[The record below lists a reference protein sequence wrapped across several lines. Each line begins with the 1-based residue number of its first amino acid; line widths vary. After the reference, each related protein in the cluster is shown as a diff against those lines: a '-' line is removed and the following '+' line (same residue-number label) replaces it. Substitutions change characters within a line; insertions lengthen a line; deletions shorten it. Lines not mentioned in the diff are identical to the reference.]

1 MLYTTQELKS
11 CLFFDIETKPQA
23 KSLKELPEKL
33 ASVWK
38 EKYAK
43 RSIDKE
49 LEERKKHI
57 VATQKKYESIKEQE
71 IDFDE
76 DYIFVKYAPLYA
88 EFGKVLCISIGVL
101 DDKLTK
107 TVVTLA
113 NNETEESN
121 EREALKQFRLFCDG
135 HPELKLA
142 GFNIKGFD
150 IPFLIKRYLLLGEQ
164 LPKALQLRNKK
175 PWEVFVLDIM
185 EDWKGMGWEMTGLET
200 IAVALGLPSPKEE
213 FQNYEMNILLS
224 TGKITVDDCVKYCER
239 DVNTEIDVALKFSK

>member
-49 LEERKKHI
+49 LEEKKKHI
-57 VATQKKYESIKEQE
+57 VATQKKYESIKEQK

-121 EREALKQFRLFCDG
+121 EREVLKQFILFYT
-135 HPELKLA
+135 
-142 GFNIKGFD
+142 IKTVV
-150 IPFLIKRYLLLGEQ
+150 IK
-164 LPKALQLRNKK
+164 N
-175 PWEVFVLDIM
+175 
-185 EDWKGMGWEMTGLET
+185 
-200 IAVALGLPSPKEE
+200 
-213 FQNYEMNILLS
+213 
-224 TGKITVDDCVKYCER
+224 
-239 DVNTEIDVALKFSK
+239 

>member
-23 KSLKELPEKL
+23 KSLKELPKKL

-38 EKYAK
+38 EKYSK
-43 RSIDKE
+43 RSIEKE
-49 LEERKKHI
+49 LKEKNL
-57 VATQKKYESIKEQE
+57 KEQ

-113 NNETEESN
+113 NHETEEAN
-121 EREALKQFRLFCDG
+121 EREVLKQFRIFCDG

-175 PWEVFVLDIM
+175 PWEVFVLDVM

-213 FQNYEMNILLS
+213 FQNYEMNTLLS
-224 TGKITVDDCVKYCER
+224 EGKITVDDCVKYCER